1 MLGSSVPYTW
11 DICALPG
18 GGCAIAGSFPMPG
31 GYHAATW
38 DGSTWSILGG
48 GLNGAAIAVAAQAAT
63 AVMEE
68 VSKSVADKGIDAPE
82 AKSSFVSM
90 DTERAGLVDDEGLP
104 LIYDKDAIQKY
115 WAAQSGALQSRW
127 LEFLGVTVP
136 FLTRVAGLLISGG
149 TDKLQSNARDLAR
162 DARVGIEKLGP
173 TYIKMGQM
181 LSVRPDVL
189 PQEALDELQILQDGV
204 EGFERSVAVAMV
216 EKELGRPLMD
226 VFEEF
231 GENAAAA
238 ASSRAGGWLASK
250 NESSAVAA
258 PAAIRVSRPD
268 ASLAHWPTMSAAVAS
283 SPLSCN
289 AERGLASSATTVS
302 MPAAAAESSLDSGA
316 ASGAST
322 SPTDEEGDGGGAS
335 SATRPEG

>member
-1 MLGSSVPYTW
+1 MATFLSTIIAAAGLGYLANYAPSHGVQRTPSSSVQR
-11 DICALPG
+11 
-18 GGCAIAGSFPMPG
+18 MPIVSMQTG
-31 GYHAATW
+31 
-38 DGSTWSILGG
+38 GG

-115 WAAQSGALQSRW
+115 WASQSGALQSRW

-173 TYIKMGQM
+173 TGC
-181 LSVRPDVL
+181 
-189 PQEALDELQILQDGV
+189 
-204 EGFERSVAVAMV
+204 
-216 EKELGRPLMD
+216 
-226 VFEEF
+226 
-231 GENAAAA
+231 AAAGGARRA
-238 ASSRAGGWLASK
+238 ADPAG
-250 NESSAVAA
+250 
-258 PAAIRVSRPD
+258 R
-268 ASLAHWPTMSAAVAS
+268 
-283 SPLSCN
+283 C
-289 AERGLASSATTVS
+289 RGLRA
-302 MPAAAAESSLDSGA
+302 LSGRRN
-316 ASGAST
+316 GR
-322 SPTDEEGDGGGAS
+322 EG
-335 SATRPEG
+335 TRPTFDGRL